1 MDDDSFLVLSLDE
14 MRKRFYPRHETA
26 PILSLRAD
34 KVPEGLRKLIPL
46 AERWGISDDIL
57 REEARRQ
64 ASSAELEYLKAV
76 ILNFDDA
83 LDEWLAGPE
92 AMLPTQ
98 SAEYLAFSNL
108 RMAADGC

>member
-1 MDDDSFLVLSLDE
+1 MDGDSFVVLSLDE
-14 MRKRFYPRHETA
+14 MRKRFYPMHETA

-34 KVPEGLRKLIPL
+34 QVPEVLRKLIPL
-46 AERWGISDDIL
+46 AQRWGISDDIL

-76 ILNFDDA
+76 VQDFDDA